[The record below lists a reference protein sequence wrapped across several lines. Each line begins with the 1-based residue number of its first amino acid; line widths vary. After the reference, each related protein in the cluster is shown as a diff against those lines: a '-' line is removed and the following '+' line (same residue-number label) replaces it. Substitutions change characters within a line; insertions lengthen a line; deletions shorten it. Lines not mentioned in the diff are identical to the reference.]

1 LRPIFANQAFADIF
15 GYEGVDEVLALDSL
29 LLLFPEHQ
37 WREVASRARKRQDD
51 PSTTETVVQQAVRRN
66 GEFFFV
72 ESRLGFIEWE
82 GAPALQVSVIDVTD
96 RETMARLKDEFVST
110 VSHELRTPLT
120 SINGA
125 LGLIAS
131 GMAGHVPQKVKEL
144 IEIANNN
151 AERLVRLIG
160 DVLDVQKI
168 ESGRI
173 GGTHVAIQVA
183 QLLETA
189 ADANRGLAEK
199 NDLSIDVVDNS
210 RGAKVMGDLDQ
221 LMQVMTNLLSNAIK
235 FSPSQGKID
244 VIASQ
249 DSDQIAISVSDH
261 GPGVPPEYRN
271 SIFEKFV
278 QVESS
283 DTRAR
288 GGTGLGLSICKS
300 LVEHHG
306 GSMGYE
312 DAPSGGARFWFRLPR
327 VMGD

>member
-1 LRPIFANQAFADIF
+1 M
-15 GYEGVDEVLALDSL
+15 
-29 LLLFPEHQ
+29 
-37 WREVASRARKRQDD
+37 
-51 PSTTETVVQQAVRRN
+51 
-66 GEFFFV
+66 
-72 ESRLGFIEWE
+72 
-82 GAPALQVSVIDVTD
+82 QVSVIDVTE
-96 RETMARLKDEFVST
+96 RETMTRLKDEFVST

-120 SINGA
+120 SISGA

-131 GMAGHVPQKVKEL
+131 GMAGHVPPKVKEL

-160 DVLDVQKI
+160 DILDVQKI

-189 ADANRGLAEK
+189 ADANRGLAEN
-199 NDLSIDVVDNS
+199 NDLSINVVDDT
-210 RGAKVMGDLDQ
+210 RGAKVVGDLDQ

-235 FSPSQGKID
+235 FSPRKGKIE
-244 VIASQ
+244 VMASRRGGQIEIAV
-249 DSDQIAISVSDH
+249 SDQ
-261 GPGVPPEYRN
+261 GPGVPPEYRD
-271 SIFEKFV
+271 SVFEKFV
-278 QVESS
+278 QVEST

-288 GGTGLGLSICKS
+288 GGTGLGLSICRS

-312 DAPSGGARFWFRLPR
+312 DVASGGARFWFRLP
-327 VMGD
+327 MATGD